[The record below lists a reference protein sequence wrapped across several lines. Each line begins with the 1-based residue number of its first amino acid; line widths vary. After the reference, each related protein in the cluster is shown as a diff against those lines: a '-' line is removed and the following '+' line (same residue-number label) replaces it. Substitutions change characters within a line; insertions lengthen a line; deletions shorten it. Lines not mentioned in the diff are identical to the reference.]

1 MVASRTLGKVYG
13 DAMSSSSSTPPS
25 EADVVDWG
33 PRRRAPNRAQRLVTI
48 IIAAVGIAALLAA
61 WWVGDRPWSAHYS
74 QEQVAVAYLPPGWGR
89 TALPWQPSTIETS
102 PTDPQ
107 DNYVIQPRI
116 CRYLIAPAV
125 DPRGHGS
132 VRAQLASS
140 SGNDDGLIQT
150 RRYDSLNAAR
160 ASYQET
166 IDTVQACS
174 TFTAFGPA
182 FRTTITD
189 QRNRLSRS
197 DASFTMTGSDPTTA
211 GGTTVT
217 LRSTV
222 TRYANTVTW
231 IVTSTEGTTDPDLT
245 RSIANQLIEQLQA
258 TRHT

>member
-1 MVASRTLGKVYG
+1 MGRRPTLVSALQPRTSGGRLPAPWLG
-13 DAMSSSSSTPPS
+13 SN
-25 EADVVDWG
+25 
-33 PRRRAPNRAQRLVTI
+33 RAP
-48 IIAAVGIAALLAA
+48 LAA
-61 WWVGDRPWSAHYS
+61 IHDRDLPDG
-74 QEQVAVAYLPPGWGR
+74 PPGQLR
-89 TALPWQPSTIETS
+89 HPAPNL
-102 PTDPQ
+102 
-107 DNYVIQPRI
+107 
-116 CRYLIAPAV
+116 RYLIAPAV

-174 TFTAFGPA
+174 TFTAFGLA